1 MEKIHLNCGD
11 ILFLYTDGIEESKRK
26 FRMPISKQ
34 KDGSD
39 SIQSEDKGGDN
50 HLMGDDSET
59 LGKDRVEQII
69 EAVLA
74 RKAFTLKKRQSDL
87 IYEQM
92 DFDFSLCNGTIEDAV
107 LALISVEK
115 VFRMYKDSAAQSFD
129 CVQVDKKIDTFLSKC
144 FLQYDMYGCDKVPH
158 PIYDEYFYYKQVK
171 EDIQYDDLTIL
182 GIARRAPVPV

>member
-1 MEKIHLNCGD
+1 MQDDKSGD
-11 ILFLYTDGIEESKRK
+11 T
-26 FRMPISKQ
+26 
-34 KDGSD
+34 
-39 SIQSEDKGGDN
+39 
-50 HLMGDDSET
+50 HLMSADSEV

-69 EAVLA
+69 EAVFA
-74 RKAFTLKKRQSDL
+74 QKKFTLKKRQSDL

-92 DFDFSLCNGTIEDAV
+92 DFDFSLCNGTIEEAV

-129 CVQVDKKIDTFLSKC
+129 CVQVDKKIDTFLSKY
-144 FLQYDMYGCDKVPH
+144 FLQYNVYCCDKVPH
-158 PIYDEYFYYKQVK
+158 PIYDEYFYYKHIK